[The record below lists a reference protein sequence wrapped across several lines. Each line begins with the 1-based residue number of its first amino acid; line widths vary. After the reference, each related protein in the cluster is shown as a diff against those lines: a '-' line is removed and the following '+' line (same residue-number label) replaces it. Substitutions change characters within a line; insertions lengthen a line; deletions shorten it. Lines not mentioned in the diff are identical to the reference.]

1 MTVNVKVPS
10 TPDIPSSDSGVF
22 FPPSAKSTSS
32 ESGLTS
38 RAQAFD
44 RPLPEIV
51 DEDEVEPL
59 THVEISTFVPSEEK
73 VVIADQP
80 VEVEEELK
88 ADPVDIEGAV
98 PVEKAPLAVVD
109 VEVQP
114 ELATVADVPQNNGSL
129 VDNVNTEEKDVAFPE
144 HDEVAAKE
152 LEAAAALCT
161 EPQFIKEFAQA
172 SEQDEVTVVG
182 LSPLTSE
189 DEATTEDQT
198 PSPVNL
204 EIIVTP
210 PATEDKVTVTEEAAP
225 LADAVPVTET
235 SIEVIEPAVEPA
247 VNENEENSEVNQLVD
262 SPAVEDTIQELHII
276 TTKEENTFTVQI
288 SPPETP
294 RSASSQK
301 CTSRIFFCFFVF

>member
-1 MTVNVKVPS
+1 M
-10 TPDIPSSDSGVF
+10 
-22 FPPSAKSTSS
+22 
-32 ESGLTS
+32 
-38 RAQAFD
+38 
-44 RPLPEIV
+44 

-59 THVEISTFVPSEEK
+59 THVEISAFVPSEEK

-80 VEVEEELK
+80 VEVEELK
-88 ADPVDIEGAV
+88 AEPVDIEGAV

-129 VDNVNTEEKDVAFPE
+129 VDNVSTEEKNVAFPE
-144 HDEVAAKE
+144 QDEVASKE
-152 LEAAAALCT
+152 LEATPALCT
-161 EPQFIKEFAQA
+161 EPQSIEELAQA

-182 LSPLTSE
+182 LSPLTGE
-189 DEATTEDQT
+189 DEATAEDQT

-204 EIIVTP
+204 QIVVTP
-210 PATEDKVTVTEEAAP
+210 PATEDKVTVKEEAAP
-225 LADAVPVTET
+225 LADAVPLTET
-235 SIEVIEPAVEPA
+235 SIKVIEPA
-247 VNENEENSEVNQLVD
+247 VNENEENSEVNQLVE

-301 CTSRIFFCFFVF
+301 CTSRISLFLRFLMSPFANVKSFRQLRPQGLRGRESLLKA

>member
-1 MTVNVKVPS
+1 M
-10 TPDIPSSDSGVF
+10 
-22 FPPSAKSTSS
+22 
-32 ESGLTS
+32 
-38 RAQAFD
+38 
-44 RPLPEIV
+44 

-59 THVEISTFVPSEEK
+59 THVEISAFVPSEEK

-88 ADPVDIEGAV
+88 AEPVDIEGAV

-129 VDNVNTEEKDVAFPE
+129 VDNVNTEEKNVAFPE
-144 HDEVAAKE
+144 QDEVASKE
-152 LEAAAALCT
+152 LEATPALCT
-161 EPQFIKEFAQA
+161 EPQSIEELAQA

-182 LSPLTSE
+182 LSPLTGE
-189 DEATTEDQT
+189 DEATAEDQT

-204 EIIVTP
+204 EIVVTP
-210 PATEDKVTVTEEAAP
+210 PATEDKVTVKEEAAP
-225 LADAVPVTET
+225 LADAVPLTET
-235 SIEVIEPAVEPA
+235 SIKVIEPA
-247 VNENEENSEVNQLVD
+247 VNENEENSEVNQLVE

-301 CTSRIFFCFFVF
+301 CTSRIFFFFLRFLISPLPTLSHFANCVPKDSEEESHF